1 MADPISIAAMG
12 VSAASGIV
20 GAFGAAAKD
29 DATSA
34 MYNYKAGVAQANQV
48 VAQQNADYAIQV
60 GGVKAEQEGLK
71 GGQVLGQQKAAAGA
85 SGFDANTGSNAI
97 ARVDQGKAIKESEG
111 IIVNDAARKA
121 YGYKVEGMNFSA
133 EGQLDTASADYAQEQ
148 KGFDVASSLLGG
160 ATSVADKWAK
170 FSRVGALTS

>member
-12 VSAASGIV
+12 MSAASGIV
-20 GAFGAAAKD
+20 GAFGAAQKD

-34 MYNYKAGVAQANQV
+34 MYNYKAGVAQANQQ

-71 GGQVLGQQKAAAGA
+71 GGQVLGQEKAAGGA
-85 SGFDANTGSNAI
+85 SGFDVASGSGVI
-97 ARVDQGKAIKESEG
+97 ARTDQNKAIRESEG

-121 YGYKVEGMNFSA
+121 YGYKIEGMNFGA
-133 EGQLDTASADYAQEQ
+133 EATLDTASAQYTQQQ